1 VQTRRDILKLSCCIP
16 TFNRSRSLAR
26 AIRSLCNQTL
36 EPGSCEILIVDNGS
50 SDNTRGE
57 TESLMREM
65 PHHRIR
71 YLLEPEPGLLSG
83 RHRGALESDGEILVF
98 LDDDIEA
105 TAGYLHAILDA
116 FKDPAVQLVGGPNL
130 PRYES
135 EPPAWIESFWS
146 TTPYGGRMCGFLS
159 LLDLGGNAIEIHP
172 NYIWGLNFAIRRRA
186 LFDLGGFHPD
196 CIPDALQCF
205 QGDGETGLT
214 MKAFA
219 QGYKAV
225 FTPGATVYH
234 FIPTSRMTT
243 EYFER
248 RAYYQ
253 GICDS
258 YSMVRRDG
266 RVTKVQWHL
275 GIASQFRRTRELA
288 GAALRQTKRLYV
300 GEFRRMVAI
309 TQREI
314 SPVNDTRSVAI
325 QQRIQRAY
333 EAGFDFHRDAVSRN
347 PELLAWVLRSD
358 YWDYHLPL
366 FKDQSKQIVS

>member
-1 VQTRRDILKLSCCIP
+1 MKLSCCIP
-16 TFNRSRSLAR
+16 TLNRSQSLATT
-26 AIRSLCNQTL
+26 IRSLCNQTL
-36 EPGSCEILIVDNGS
+36 RPDSYEILAVDNGS
-50 SDNTRGE
+50 SDDTRGE
-57 TESLMREM
+57 TESVMRES

-116 FKDPAVQLVGGPNL
+116 FQDPAVQLVGGANL
-130 PRYES
+130 PNYES
-135 EPPAWIESFWS
+135 EPPAWVESFWS
-146 TTPYGGRMCGFLS
+146 TTPYGGRMCVFLS
-159 LLDLGGNAIEIHP
+159 LLDLGGNTIEIHP
-172 NYIWGLNFAIRRRA
+172 NYILGLNFAIRRRA
-186 LFDLGGFHPD
+186 LFNLGGFHPD
-196 CIPDALQCF
+196 CVPDALQQF

-225 FTPGATVYH
+225 FTPGARVYH
-234 FIPTSRMTT
+234 FISASRMTP

-253 GICDS
+253 GVCDS
-258 YSMVRRDG
+258 YSRIRREG
-266 RVTKVQWHL
+266 RVTKMQWHL
-275 GIASQFRRTRELA
+275 VFTSQFRRTRQLA
-288 GAALRQTKRLYV
+288 RAAVRRAKRLYV
-300 GEFRRMVAI
+300 REFRRIATA
-309 TQREI
+309 TQGET
-314 SPVNDTRSVAI
+314 SPANDMQVVAI
-325 QQRIQRAY
+325 QQRVQRAY
-333 EAGFDFHRDAVSRN
+333 QAGFEFHRDAVSRN

-366 FKDQSKQIVS
+366 FKAVAS

>member
-1 VQTRRDILKLSCCIP
+1 LRPDSY
-16 TFNRSRSLAR
+16 
-26 AIRSLCNQTL
+26 
-36 EPGSCEILIVDNGS
+36 EILIVDNGS

-57 TESLMREM
+57 TESVMREM
-65 PHHRIR
+65 SLHRIR

-105 TAGYLHAILDA
+105 TPGYLHAILDA
-116 FKDPAVQLVGGPNL
+116 FQDPAVQLVGGPNL
-130 PRYES
+130 PNYES

-159 LLDLGGNAIEIHP
+159 LLDLGGNTIEIHP

-186 LFDLGGFHPD
+186 LFDLGGSHPD
-196 CIPDALQCF
+196 CVPDTLQHF

-234 FIPTSRMTT
+234 FVSTSRMTP

-248 RAYYQ
+248 RAYFQ
-253 GICDS
+253 GVCDS
-258 YSMVRRDG
+258 YSKIRRERQVSTQPYVLATLGVRR
-266 RVTKVQWHL
+266 
-275 GIASQFRRTRELA
+275 ARRLL
-288 GAALRQTKRLYV
+288 GAAVRWAQRSYN
-300 GEFRRMVAI
+300 VASERI
-309 TQREI
+309 WAADQGDLTSAKDAE
-314 SPVNDTRSVAI
+314 VVAI
-325 QQRIQRAY
+325 QKRVQLAY
-333 EAGFDFHRDAVSRN
+333 EAGVEFHIKAVRRN
-347 PELLAWVLRSD
+347 PDLLAWIVRPD
-358 YWDYHLPL
+358 YWDYRLPL
-366 FKDQSKQIVS
+366 RKAGSEVPLAGSPSKDER

>member
-1 VQTRRDILKLSCCIP
+1 LP
-16 TFNRSRSLAR
+16 
-26 AIRSLCNQTL
+26 
-36 EPGSCEILIVDNGS
+36 PGSFEILIVDNGS
-50 SDNTRGE
+50 SDNSRGE
-57 TESLMREM
+57 TESVMREM
-65 PHHRIR
+65 PQHCIR

-105 TAGYLHAILDA
+105 TPSYLHAILDA
-116 FKDPAVQLVGGPNL
+116 FREPAVQLVGGPNL
-130 PRYES
+130 PNYES
-135 EPPAWIESFWS
+135 EPPAWVESFWS

-159 LLDLGGNAIEIHP
+159 LLDLGGNTIEIHP

-196 CIPDALQCF
+196 CVPDALQHF

-214 MKAFA
+214 TKAFA

-225 FTPGATVYH
+225 FTPEAMVYH
-234 FIPTSRMTT
+234 FISASRMTP

-253 GICDS
+253 GVCDS
-258 YSMVRRDG
+258 YSRIRREG

-275 GIASQFRRTRELA
+275 VITSQFRRARELA
-288 GAALRQTKRLYV
+288 GAAVRRAKRPHV
-300 GEFRRMVAI
+300 REFRRIAAA
-309 TQREI
+309 TQTKS
-314 SPVNDTRSVAI
+314 SPVSDTQVMAI
-325 QQRIQRAY
+325 QQRVQRAY
-333 EAGFDFHRDAVSRN
+333 KAGFEFHRDAASRN

-358 YWDYHLPL
+358 YWDYRLPL
-366 FKDQSKQIVS
+366 FEDQSKEVAS

>member
-1 VQTRRDILKLSCCIP
+1 MPTDGARLVQTRGDILKLSCCIP
-16 TFNRSRSLAR
+16 TFNRRQSLAR

-36 EPGSCEILIVDNGS
+36 EPGSCEILIVDNGG

-57 TESLMREM
+57 TESIVREM

-71 YLLEPEPGLLSG
+71 YLFEPEPGLLSG
-83 RHRGALESDGEILVF
+83 RHRGALESNGEILVF

-105 TAGYLHAILDA
+105 APGYLHAILDA
-116 FKDPAVQLVGGPNL
+116 FEDPAVQLVGGPNL
-130 PRYES
+130 PSYES
-135 EPPAWIESFWS
+135 EPPEWVESFWS

-186 LFDLGGFHPD
+186 LIDLGGFHPD
-196 CIPDALQCF
+196 CIPEALQHF

-234 FIPTSRMTT
+234 FISASRMTP

-248 RAYYQ
+248 RAYYL
-253 GICDS
+253 GVA
-258 YSMVRRDG
+258 YSHLLIRQDG
-266 RVTKVQWHL
+266 RVTEMQWHPV
-275 GIASQFRRTRELA
+275 ITSQVRRARELA
-288 GAALRQTKRLYV
+288 GAAVRRAKRLYV
-300 GEFRRMVAI
+300 REFRRIAAA
-309 TQREI
+309 TQTEI
-314 SPVNDTRSVAI
+314 SLVSDPQVVAI

-333 EAGFDFHRDAVSRN
+333 T
-347 PELLAWVLRSD
+347 
-358 YWDYHLPL
+358 
-366 FKDQSKQIVS
+366 